1 MTVKGATAVKLTKQ
15 AFTAEDVD
23 STQAPKQQQERQ
35 MMKTLISELRQAVKQ
50 ADSQK
55 EEIQLQAKQQVE
67 RHQAALAMVQGQ
79 AKSLEEVLLAYRIA
93 LK

>member
-67 RHQAALAMVQGQ
+67 RHQAALAMVQG
-79 AKSLEEVLLAYRIA
+79 
-93 LK
+93 